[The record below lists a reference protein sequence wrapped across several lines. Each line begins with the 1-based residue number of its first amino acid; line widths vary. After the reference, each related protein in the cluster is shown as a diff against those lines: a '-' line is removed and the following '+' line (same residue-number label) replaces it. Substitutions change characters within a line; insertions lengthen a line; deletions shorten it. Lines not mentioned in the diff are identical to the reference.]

1 MRYGSHKRAVCMM
14 VKSISVSELG
24 NRMTAVLPASGC
36 TIRIGGRL
44 LPDTM
49 CRNRLFTNRKILW
62 SKTGLCMS
70 IPIRMRKKTSD
81 LPCIFKLSLPKE
93 KPVAENPLDEIRRD
107 PERAGGVYYVTD
119 LSHPVTPAPKGY
131 TPFYING
138 YFRHGA
144 RQIDDEVTYPAIYGV
159 LEKAHATNNLT
170 DFGKA
175 LYERLEPFKKNVFL
189 QRRRSDTNR
198 LSSDKGDRPEDGTK
212 LSGSI

>member
-1 MRYGSHKRAVCMM
+1 
-14 VKSISVSELG
+14 
-24 NRMTAVLPASGC
+24 
-36 TIRIGGRL
+36 
-44 LPDTM
+44 
-49 CRNRLFTNRKILW
+49 
-62 SKTGLCMS
+62 MS